1 MGFNEVLKP
10 AWTKRTSFLIS
21 VSKALPSIFAFLSA
35 SKISTNA
42 KRGKEKIEEKK
53 KSLRERE
60 ERQKKSQF
68 ITKPGQRPRSPIP
81 VQLADLSSPI
91 WSSLTLLYIG
101 QSFDSDQ
108 RLLLLTRAD
117 IYILR

>member
-10 AWTKRTSFLIS
+10 AWTKGTFFLIS

-42 KRGKEKIEEKK
+42 KRRKEKIEEKK

-60 ERQKKSQF
+60 ERQKKS
-68 ITKPGQRPRSPIP
+68 
-81 VQLADLSSPI
+81 
-91 WSSLTLLYIG
+91 
-101 QSFDSDQ
+101 
-108 RLLLLTRAD
+108 
-117 IYILR
+117 

>member
-1 MGFNEVLKP
+1 MISHHLQSHTPIAIKIVLNQGPNYFVGFNEVLKP

-68 ITKPGQRPRSPIP
+68 ITRPGPGLPF
-81 VQLADLSSPI
+81 LSSSRTFPAQFG
-91 WSSLTLLYIG
+91 LV
-101 QSFDSDQ
+101 
-108 RLLLLTRAD
+108 
-117 IYILR
+117 

>member
-1 MGFNEVLKP
+1 MNREGRGVEEIVVYHQ
-10 AWTKRTSFLIS
+10 TRTE
-21 VSKALPSIFAFLSA
+21 A
-35 SKISTNA
+35 
-42 KRGKEKIEEKK
+42 
-53 KSLRERE
+53 
-60 ERQKKSQF
+60 Q
-68 ITKPGQRPRSPIP
+68 SPIP